1 MKKRT
6 ILLAEGVLL
15 GVALVL
21 YLALIAR
28 ELRAAARTLRLI
40 SVGLRAIEKQTEVIG
55 PAVAELNENLDRAA
69 ASAESADQP
78 GSRRRR

>member
-1 MKKRT
+1 MKRT
-6 ILLAEGVLL
+6 ILLVEAVLL

-69 ASAESADQP
+69 
-78 GSRRRR
+78 GSLEAVER

>member
-1 MKKRT
+1 MKRT
-6 ILLAEGVLL
+6 VLLAEGVLL
-15 GVALVL
+15 GVALVV

-40 SVGLRAIEKQTEVIG
+40 SVGLGAIEKQTEVIG

-69 ASAESADQP
+69 GSLESAEQRS
-78 GSRRRR
+78 G